1 MKRKLMAITGAVA
14 LVAAGVGGLA
24 AFTAAEAQ
32 NQAKAPVIL
41 VINTEMVIA
50 QSKAG
55 KTIPDQAEA
64 VRVSVAKE
72 LEGEAAK
79 LKKDIENFQ
88 KNASLMSDE
97 VRQKTEQELA
107 VRQQYGLPQRAQIAE
122 QAFRIAV
129 QNAGSTIMA
138 ESRPIL
144 EKIVK
149 DRGATVL
156 LDRSAVMYAAVETD
170 ITQEVISQLDKK
182 LQKVEVQKFS
192 LNEIEQQLREAQ
204 EKAQQAAQDKDGKN

>member
-72 LEGEAAK
+72 LESEAAK

>member
-1 MKRKLMAITGAVA
+1 MAITGAVA

-72 LEGEAAK
+72 LESEAAK